1 LQAAH
6 LAFNAA
12 ETLLIAVFERW
23 IDGNGLM
30 ARADEAGTFRGVRV
44 TGYFGQHFLSDTP

>member
-1 LQAAH
+1 

-30 ARADEAGTFRGVRV
+30 ARADEASTFRGVRV
-44 TGYFGQHFLSDTP
+44 TGYFG